1 MPSPSSALQR
11 PDLGATM
18 EEFDVEAARKGFIA
32 DMIAPAVDVIET
44 AANIGRIPIEAL
56 LANRDTAR
64 APGSGYSR
72 GDYKFE
78 DFYYTTSEHGAEEV
92 VDDKLRKVFA
102 RYFDT
107 EVIAARRAL
116 DVVLRNREKRVAAM
130 LFNATTWTGGS
141 LTTAI
146 GDEWDDL
153 GNAVPIDDIMAAT
166 EKVYVGIGANP
177 NALILNSKVLR
188 NLMNCDQIIDRIK
201 FSGKD
206 DPKNVSLSA
215 LAQLL
220 FPGVPNARIVVAG
233 SPKNTANP
241 GQTAAISRVWS
252 DEYVMVAKIADSMD
266 PAEPAVARSFHY
278 TPDGSE
284 LNGRVESYREESVRG
299 DIVRVRHETGEKVMY
314 TEAAHLLSNA
324 TTI

>member
-1 MPSPSSALQR
+1 MPSPTSALQR

-18 EEFDVEAARKGFIA
+18 EQFDVEAGRMGFIA
-32 DMIAPAVDVIET
+32 DVVAPAVDVIET
-44 AANIGRIPIEAL
+44 STNIGRIPIKAL

-64 APGSGYSR
+64 APGAGYSR
-72 GDYKFE
+72 GEYEFE
-78 DFYYTTSEHGAEEV
+78 HFSYSTEEHGAEEV
-92 VDDKLRKVFA
+92 VDDKLRKVYA

-116 DVVLRNREKRVAAM
+116 DVVLRNREKRVAAL

-141 LTTAI
+141 LTTSI
-146 GDEWDDL
+146 TDEWDDF
-153 GNAVPIDDIMAAT
+153 ASATPIADILAAT
-166 EKVYVGIGANP
+166 EKVFTGIGANP

-188 NLMNCDQIIDRIK
+188 NLMQCEEIVDRVK
-201 FSGKD
+201 FAGFD
-206 DPKNVSLSA
+206 DPKKITLPS

-233 SPKNTANP
+233 APKNTANP
-241 GQTAAISRVWS
+241 GAAVAISRIWA
-252 DEYVMVAKIADSMD
+252 DEYVMVAKIADTAD
-266 PAEPAVARSFHY
+266 PREPAVARSFHY

-284 LNGRVESYREESVRG
+284 LSGRVESYREERVRG
-299 DIVRVRHETGEKVMY
+299 DVIRVRHETGEKVMY

-324 TTI
+324 TT